1 MNCFSEIFFSSLSQQ
16 KLMRK
21 KFFCCKKILLILNN
35 QKMKN
40 LQNLNLVEL
49 NAQETKEIEG
59 GLFGVDDIILFG
71 AGVAIGLAPYLYD
84 NRKKFWKG
92 FYDGVSGK

>member
-1 MNCFSEIFFSSLSQQ
+1 MSQQ

-40 LQNLNLVEL
+40 LKTMSL
-49 NAQETKEIEG
+49 QEMRKTEG
-59 GLFGVDDIILFG
+59 GIAGWLLALVVAAVFVAVDYISDGKLDG
-71 AGVAIGLAPYLYD
+71 NV
-84 NRKKFWKG
+84 NKG
-92 FYDGVSGK
+92 D

>member
-1 MNCFSEIFFSSLSQQ
+1 MSNCLYKIFFSSLSQQ

-40 LQNLNLVEL
+40 LQELSLNEMREV
-49 NAQETKEIEG
+49 EG
-59 GLFGVDDIILFG
+59 GNL
-71 AGVAIGLAPYLYD
+71 GLAIVLIIIVAYYMTREND
-84 NRKKFWKG
+84 RDK
-92 FYDGVSGK
+92 